1 MGIVYNI
8 QVYTQY
14 KWKHFACPHCS
25 MLAGQGSFFCKQPRS
40 LPEDMSCHFKG
51 TLYCNVFCLEL
62 CQLMIWFLYRFEI
75 DLSNESNSLGA
86 HRESTTNIFD
96 MFVCFGLQ
104 INVLESLRDWSIA
117 VGINAAT
124 SVIFLSIYTQYTVRH
139 IYNYIYTKYIQYIY
153 IFTIC
158 TYTYDHIYNIS
169 RTHIYILITCS
180 HHVFLHLCFT
190 GSKDTPRQSQ
200 KSAPSSPS
208 PVKAGRQAIVT
219 GGVDLQVAWKL
230 YAKRTL
236 GMIGFGCFFSAI
248 QGD

>member
-1 MGIVYNI
+1 MF
-8 QVYTQY
+8 
-14 KWKHFACPHCS
+14 FA
-25 MLAGQGSFFCKQPRS
+25 
-40 LPEDMSCHFKG
+40 
-51 TLYCNVFCLEL
+51 L
-62 CQLMIWFLYRFEI
+62 CQLIIWFLYRFEI

-117 VGINAAT
+117 GWGSMQQQVSSFWVYIHN
-124 SVIFLSIYTQYTVRH
+124 ICH

-153 IFTIC
+153 NMYIYIRSYIQYI
-158 TYTYDHIYNIS
+158 TYT
-169 RTHIYILITCS
+169 YILITCS

-236 GMIGFGCFFSAI
+236 GIIGFGCFFRNPR
-248 QGD
+248 GFVENLFEVC